1 MSNRDTIY
9 VRGLRLETVIGFHD
23 WERAVP
29 QSVCVDLEIYTD
41 TVAAGVS
48 DSVEDTHDYEMIIQ
62 RLQEVAKNESYQL
75 VEALAAR
82 ITEVVLG
89 EFKVR
94 HIKVR
99 VGKLGAVR
107 GTDDVG
113 VVIERNAGDD

>member
-29 QSVCVDLEIYTD
+29 QSVHVDLEIYTD

-48 DSVEDTHDYEMIIQ
+48 DSVKDTHDYEMIIQ

-94 HIKVR
+94 RMKVR
-99 VGKLGAVR
+99 VGKPGAVR
-107 GTDDVG
+107 GTRDVG
-113 VVIERNAGDD
+113 VVIERNADDD